1 MVANTNCTTIV
12 AQKGESMPTDCYE
25 KERLRQASK
34 GFNVG
39 HWLTLGGAAI
49 FLANPLLLLSGNIS
63 AATATTVGGLA
74 SVAIVHG
81 SNLCKDANDRMNE
94 AAKVDKEEVE

>member
-1 MVANTNCTTIV
+1 MVVNTNCTTIV
-12 AQKGESMPTDCYE
+12 AQKGESMPLDCYK

-39 HWLTLGGAAI
+39 HWLRLGGAAI
-49 FLANPLLLLSGNIS
+49 FLANSLLLLSGNIS
-63 AATATTVGGLA
+63 AATATTVGELA

-94 AAKVDKEEVE
+94 AAKADKEEVE